1 MAEEH
6 ININVIIADRPYR
19 LKIRP
24 EEEEGIRA
32 AAKRINEKVKE
43 FQNVYEAKDKQD
55 YLAMASI
62 LFAVDAENNKRP
74 TKPTVDSAVA
84 GKLEE
89 LNAHLQS
96 ILDESESSSE

>member
-1 MAEEH
+1 MSEEL

-19 LKIRP
+19 LKIKP

-62 LFAVDAENNKRP
+62 LFAVEAHH
-74 TKPTVDSAVA
+74 TKQPAKAAVDPAVA
-84 GKLEE
+84 AKLEE
-89 LNAHLQS
+89 LNHHLTT
-96 ILDESESSSE
+96 LLSED